1 MKKNLNYRRMWT
13 VVFITAIIPFLLV
26 WIAFLMTG
34 FSFTPHEVFQ
44 SEMFWGFSVFYWLI
58 WTCMI
63 GFIAQEVLND

>member
-34 FSFTPHEVFQ
+34 FSFTPREVFQ
-44 SEMFWGFSVFYWLI
+44 SSAFWGFSGFYWI
-58 WTCMI
+58 FWICMI
-63 GFIAQEVLND
+63 GFIAQEVLHD